1 MIDANLKFKDNIQR
15 LHLKKIAIDQ
25 ANSIWGQQSRCDFM
39 IFVPLFEAI
48 IATIWLVM
56 FLMCGH
62 GGHGMNT

>member
-1 MIDANLKFKDNIQR
+1 MIDTKLKFQEDVRKYSHTMD
-15 LHLKKIAIDQ
+15 IDQ
-25 ANSIWGQQSRCDFM
+25 ANSIWGRQSRCDLM

-62 GGHGMNT
+62 GGHGMDT